1 LNGAMGAVYDEI
13 ADWYEHEFLGTQ
25 DARASDPLEIDHCLR
40 ALLGPGSGV
49 CLEVGCGTGVH
60 AATVRELGWTPVG
73 VDVSAGMLRHARG
86 RLAIARADAQRLPLR
101 DESLPAVIAVMA
113 HTDMPG
119 YLAVV
124 REAARVLR
132 PGGALVHVGVHPCF
146 CGGFADRSDPQAV
159 VIRPGYLD
167 GHWTKASWTDKG
179 VRDKV
184 GAAHFPLPS
193 LLHAFT
199 GAGLTLDRFAE
210 GGSPSPQVLAIR
222 ARKPAAPQ

>member
-1 LNGAMGAVYDEI
+1 MRPAYDEI
-13 ADWYEHEFLGTQ
+13 ADWYEHEFLGPQ
-25 DARASDPLEIDHCLR
+25 DTRAADPLEIDHCLR
-40 ALLGPGSGV
+40 ALLGPGSGT

-60 AATVRELGWTPVG
+60 AATVRELGWTPIG
-73 VDVSAGMLRHARG
+73 VDISTGMLRHARG
-86 RLAIARADAQRLPLR
+86 RLAVAMADAQRLPFR
-101 DESLPAVIAVMA
+101 DESLPVVISVMV

-124 REAARVLR
+124 SEAARVLR

-146 CGGFADRSDPQAV
+146 CGGFADRSEPQAV
-159 VIRPGYLD
+159 VIRPGYRD

-184 GAAHFPLPS
+184 GATHFPLPG

-199 GAGLTLDRFAE
+199 DAGLALDRFAE
-210 GGSPSPQVLAIR
+210 GGTPTPQVLAIR
-222 ARKPAAPQ
+222 ARKPVAP

>member
-1 LNGAMGAVYDEI
+1 MQAVYDEI
-13 ADWYEHEFLGTQ
+13 ADWYEHEFLGSQ
-25 DARASDPLEIDHCLR
+25 EERASDPLEIDHCLR
-40 ALLGPGSGV
+40 ALLGPGSGA

-60 AATVRELGWTPVG
+60 AATVRELGWAPIG

-86 RLAIARADAQRLPLR
+86 RLAIARADAQRLPFR
-101 DESLPAVIAVMA
+101 DESLPAVISVMV

-167 GHWTKASWTDKG
+167 RHWTKASWTDKG

-199 GAGLTLDRFAE
+199 SAGLNLDRFAE
-210 GGSPSPQVLAIR
+210 GGTPSPQVLAIR
-222 ARKPAAPQ
+222 GRKPIPV